1 MATNAEAAVL
11 LVTFNRPDYT
21 RQVFE
26 QIRKAKIVR
35 LYVFND
41 GPRAGNQED
50 VAGRTAIQSI
60 LQEIDWP
67 CQLQTFFPEKNLGCA
82 VGVSSAISWIFQH
95 EEKAIILEDDTVPAL
110 TFFTYCNEMLERYK
124 NDTRVWM
131 VSGNNY
137 NEEYELSSSYTF
149 SRSAIHIWGWA
160 TWKRCWDQY
169 DITLDVWPSFY
180 QSGGFNNV
188 FNSSIEI
195 NFWTKRYLQL
205 YENREAVT
213 RKTWDYQYV
222 LSLQIN
228 GGLCI
233 VPAKNLVTNI
243 GHTGVHTDAVHSGH
257 NKPVDDT
264 FKATSHPAFILPN
277 VGYDSHH
284 VRSFWKKKKPVTTRI
299 NNKLKKILSR

>member
-1 MATNAEAAVL
+1 MVQHPEAPVL

-26 QIRKAKIVR
+26 QIRKARISR

-41 GPRAGNQED
+41 GPRAGNADDE
-50 VAGRTAIQSI
+50 AARTEIRGL

-67 CQLQTFFPEKNLGCA
+67 CELQVLFPEKNLGCA
-82 VGVSSAISWIFQH
+82 VGVSSAISWVFQH
-95 EEKAIILEDDTVPAL
+95 EERAIILEDDTVPSLA
-110 TFFTYCNEMLERYK
+110 FFTFCREMLEQYK

-131 VSGNNY
+131 VSANNY
-137 NEEYELSSSYTF
+137 NEEYQLPASYTF

-160 TWKRCWDQY
+160 TWKRCWNHY
-169 DITLDVWPSFY
+169 NISLDAWPPFS
-180 QSGGFNNV
+180 QAGGFSNL
-188 FNSSIEI
+188 FGSKTEI
-195 NFWTKRYLQL
+195 DFWTQRYERL
-205 YENREAVT
+205 YGERETVT

-222 LSLQIN
+222 LSLLIN

-243 GHTGVHTDAVHSGH
+243 GLTGTHTGGAHAFH
-257 NKPVDDT
+257 NRPVDDD
-264 FKATSHPAFILPN
+264 FLVRQHPDFILAN
-277 VGYDSHH
+277 AGYDSHH